1 MDKKPLISKWSVVGI
16 ILLFVGT
23 CVIPAMAQDTE
34 KPQSQSRG
42 NWLYVGGS
50 GPGNYT
56 RIQDAIDDANYGD
69 SVFVYAG
76 IYYENIT
83 IYHMITVLGENK
95 ECTIIDG
102 NEKDDVVYIVQ
113 SGVCFSGFTVQ
124 NSSLFGGA
132 GIMVLG
138 DADNVEITNVQVTDN
153 AIGILLKSGTRTLL
167 HDTLIDN
174 NTETGVDVHSY
185 RSEILNNVITN
196 NRFFGIV
203 LLGED
208 VDDTIIKDN
217 VITDSR
223 EGIWI
228 SDMYQTSNIE
238 ITNNIIM
245 NSSTYGLKLGTVD
258 SKIYGNKFCNNS
270 IAVTLVGAEHTD
282 IRDNTFLNNKQGLL
296 IVGTGTNRIHRNNFI
311 QNQEDAFFSHLPF
324 ENSRNYWYRNYWDS
338 HSLPLPKPV
347 MGQKVIWV
355 PFFILFNISW
365 VQFDFFPALKP
376 YDVS

>member
-1 MDKKPLISKWSVVGI
+1 MKREYVAIGI
-16 ILLFVGT
+16 ILLFLGACLLPTV
-23 CVIPAMAQDTE
+23 AQNIE
-34 KPQSQSRG
+34 KKPSGVRG

-69 SVFVYAG
+69 TVFVYAG

-95 ECTIIDG
+95 KCTIIDG

-245 NSSTYGLKLGTVD
+245 NSSTYGIKLGTVD
-258 SKIYGNKFCNNS
+258 SKIYGNQFCNNS

-282 IRDNTFLNNKQGLL
+282 IRDNTFLDNKQGLL

-311 QNQEDAFFSHLPF
+311 QNQEDAFFSHLYF
-324 ENSRNYWYRNYWDS
+324 ENARNYWYRNYWDS
-338 HSLPLPKPV
+338 HQLPLPKLI
-347 MGQKVIWV
+347 MGQKVIFI
-355 PFFILFNISW
+355 PFSIWFNISW
-365 VQFDFFPALKP
+365 VQFDFLPALKP
-376 YDVS
+376 YDVSWLT